1 MSAETRCNDDAALR
15 MEAQHNARLAP
26 VRLNIPEVNA
36 GTKVS
41 ADPALQTDNQLM
53 AFLRRR
59 DADVVEIDNL
69 SNAIIYICEDMTKVP
84 VTMQWAVT
92 LAGGILMTMSL
103 LLDGSYGALTTFSRA
118 LTTPRKIFVSAAARA
133 VHRDLWVLLQRAV
146 GLNSNK

>member
-92 LAGGILMTMSL
+92 LAGAS
-103 LLDGSYGALTTFSRA
+103 
-118 LTTPRKIFVSAAARA
+118 
-133 VHRDLWVLLQRAV
+133 
-146 GLNSNK
+146 

>member
-1 MSAETRCNDDAALR
+1 MLEDALRLEPEGIGMTKLEDDLSTLGKVNRAKAHLNKFLLPEESTDDIRDLAARMSAETRCNDDAALR
-15 MEAQHNARLAP
+15 MEAQNNARLAP

-92 LAGGILMTMSL
+92 LAGAS
-103 LLDGSYGALTTFSRA
+103 
-118 LTTPRKIFVSAAARA
+118 
-133 VHRDLWVLLQRAV
+133 
-146 GLNSNK
+146 